1 MCRQPDRNRCGF
13 SLVPLLFIFVLL
25 QPQDLQADWSQ
36 QQRDIMGTRVSVE
49 LWHSDSEQAARCSE
63 SIFSEFRRIDQ
74 LMSPYISQSEL
85 SFINNNA
92 AISPVSI
99 SEEMAHLIERS
110 IYFSEISNGAFD
122 ITYASIG
129 RNYDYRK
136 RIQPDG
142 ADIARAL
149 PAINYRHILLK
160 NRSLSFRK
168 ANVSIDL
175 GGIAKGY
182 AVDRGIQVARQCGID
197 QVMISAGGD
206 SRIIGNK
213 GGRPWMIGIQ
223 HPRSSSEV
231 ALVLPLSDSAIS
243 TSGDYQR
250 FFIEN
255 GERIHHIID
264 PNTGRSTRSTWS
276 ATVTGPDA
284 MTTDALS
291 TTIFVLGV
299 QKGMVLIESLAGFD
313 AIVIDSNGKLHYSSG
328 LEPPSS
334 EG

>member
-1 MCRQPDRNRCGF
+1 MRQQSARFRNGYVLI
-13 SLVPLLFIFVLL
+13 SLIFVATLITTE
-25 QPQDLQADWSQ
+25 DLRADWSQ

-49 LWHSDSEQAARCSE
+49 LWHPDNEQALHCSE
-63 SIFSEFRRIDQ
+63 LIFDEIRRIDE
-74 LMSPYISQSEL
+74 LMSTYKSQSEL

-92 AISPVSI
+92 SITPVSI
-99 SEEMAHLIERS
+99 SEEMARLIERS
-110 IYFSEISNGAFD
+110 IYFSQISDGAFD

-129 RNYDYRK
+129 RNYDYRN

-142 ADIARAL
+142 DDIARAL

-182 AVDRGIQVARQCGID
+182 AVDQGIQIARKCGIE

-223 HPRSSSEV
+223 HPRSASEV
-231 ALVLPLSDSAIS
+231 ALVLPLSDTAIS

-264 PNTGRSTRSTWS
+264 PATGRSTRSTWS

-299 QKGMVLIESLAGFD
+299 QKGIALIESLAGFD
-313 AIVIDSNGKLHYSSG
+313 AIVIDNNGKLHYSSG